1 MRLITGIW
9 VSSNQIEEMSE
20 KHKDVS
26 METLEERVNKVINK
40 LHDVK
45 AMGVTIS
52 VDQRPEFRH
61 LVSQT
66 SEHIETVK
74 DCLLDSVTN
83 QLSPKQLSFLIR
95 DTSSSACAGEDGF
108 EGNIKKYLTT
118 KTFR

>member
-1 MRLITGIW
+1 
-9 VSSNQIEEMSE
+9 MSE
-20 KHKDVS
+20 KHKDKDVS

-45 AMGVTIS
+45 TMGVTIS

-74 DCLLDSVTN
+74 DCLLDSVTD

-108 EGNIKKYLTT
+108 EGK
-118 KTFR
+118 RDEADERGAW